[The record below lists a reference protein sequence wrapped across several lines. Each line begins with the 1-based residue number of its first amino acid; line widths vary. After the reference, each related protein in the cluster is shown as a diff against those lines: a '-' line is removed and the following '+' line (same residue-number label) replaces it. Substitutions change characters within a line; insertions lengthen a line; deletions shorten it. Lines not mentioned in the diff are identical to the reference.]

1 MPVKALRH
9 YNPASFNSEI
19 GTFFEISNRHT
30 QTTEVEQLT
39 ASIRSFFVALVSHF
53 RRVFTHDTRTRSLNE
68 HLVEYLAGV
77 AQIVL

>member
-30 QTTEVEQLT
+30 QTTTVEQLT
-39 ASIRSFFVALVSHF
+39 AMYSKFLRSFEESFSPAMIL
-53 RRVFTHDTRTRSLNE
+53 TLDL
-68 HLVEYLAGV
+68 G
-77 AQIVL
+77 